1 VSLNEQLRR
10 LNVIFLSGNIGDEEY
25 AAETKKLKA
34 AIEKAKNA
42 ESENRLVNLDGLKQF
57 LGNDFLS
64 AYDTLSKED
73 QRRLWRSLI
82 EEIYIDGTTV
92 TGIKPRI

>member
-1 VSLNEQLRR
+1 M
-10 LNVIFLSGNIGDEEY
+10 GDEEY
-25 AAETKKLKA
+25 AAETKKLKS
-34 AIEKAKNA
+34 AIEKAKKA
-42 ESENRLVNLDGLKQF
+42 ESENLLVNVEGLKQF

-82 EEIYIDGTTV
+82 EEIYIDGTNV

>member
-1 VSLNEQLRR
+1 MSLSLSEIK
-10 LNVIFLSGNIGDEEY
+10 IFEL
-25 AAETKKLKA
+25 
-34 AIEKAKNA
+34 IEKAKKA
-42 ESENRLVNLDGLKQF
+42 ESENRLVNVEGLKHF

-82 EEIYIDGTTV
+82 EEIYIDGTNV